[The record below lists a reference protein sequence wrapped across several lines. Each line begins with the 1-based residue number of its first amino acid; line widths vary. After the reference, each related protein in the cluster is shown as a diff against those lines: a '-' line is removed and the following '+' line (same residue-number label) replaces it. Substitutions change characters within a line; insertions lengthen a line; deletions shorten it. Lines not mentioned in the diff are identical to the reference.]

1 MRAGKSSDG
10 TVVRTRALGKGRLF
24 ALRTT
29 EQIRHADDDVDDS
42 SRADCHANHGTE
54 RPLLTRGG
62 RSRRSRDSRSHPESR
77 EKTEPPSI
85 DEPVFRR
92 RGSASIAGNYTRAE
106 LVIRRRERFYP
117 DRIEKLKQTRCD
129 GGILLGRISMTGS
142 SARFHD
148 ALSL

>member
-1 MRAGKSSDG
+1 MTESVQVSMRGTETAECRDNGRGTREGEGMRVGKSSDG

-77 EKTEPPSI
+77 KKTELSM
-85 DEPVFRR
+85 
-92 RGSASIAGNYTRAE
+92 S
-106 LVIRRRERFYP
+106 RFFVGAV
-117 DRIEKLKQTRCD
+117 T
-129 GGILLGRISMTGS
+129 
-142 SARFHD
+142 
-148 ALSL
+148 